1 MWVSAS
7 AALATAF
14 MKKSLRCA
22 VQMLILDF
30 FDFHARIYGEDSVST
45 RRPTS

>member
-1 MWVSAS
+1 MWSFR
-7 AALATAF
+7 LGCTCYRF
-14 MKKSLRCA
+14 YEESLRCA